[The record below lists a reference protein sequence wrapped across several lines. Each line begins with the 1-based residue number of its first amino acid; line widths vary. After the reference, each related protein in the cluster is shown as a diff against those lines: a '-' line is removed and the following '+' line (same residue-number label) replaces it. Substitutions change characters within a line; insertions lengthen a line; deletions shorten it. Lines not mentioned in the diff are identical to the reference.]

1 MSGRRRLPAGLGDA
15 GQLAA
20 VCHLA
25 EAHTAQPEPAVHGT
39 GAPTAVAP
47 GVPTHLELGR
57 PLRLRDQRLL
67 RHGQLS
73 LNGNPSRLSSERP
86 SSSVAAVVV
95 TTVMS
100 IPRCLSTRSGLI
112 SWNMSCSFRPNV

>member
-25 EAHTAQPEPAVHGT
+25 EAHTAQPEPA
-39 GAPTAVAP
+39 
-47 GVPTHLELGR
+47 VPTHLELGR

-86 SSSVAAVVV
+86 SSSVAAVV